1 MPYMHV
7 DLPGKFPKKQKRE
20 LAERLC
26 KIYADVMK
34 TQSWRPNVG
43 LAELGEDNLFH
54 LGEDGLEPITM
65 VLIEFRRGRPAE
77 WRLELGNRIVDACV
91 EVLGVPR
98 NTVLVEY
105 TQHTADEILRDGKWT
120 SEWSVEEFAA

>member
-7 DLPGKFPKKQKRE
+7 DLPGKFPKEQKRE

-65 VLIEFRRGRPAE
+65 VLIEFRRGRQAE
-77 WRLELGNRIVDACV
+77 WRMELGNRIVDGCV
-91 EVLGVPR
+91 GGLGEPVKPG
-98 NTVLVEY
+98 LCGY
-105 TQHTADEILRDGKWT
+105 IA
-120 SEWSVEEFAA
+120 